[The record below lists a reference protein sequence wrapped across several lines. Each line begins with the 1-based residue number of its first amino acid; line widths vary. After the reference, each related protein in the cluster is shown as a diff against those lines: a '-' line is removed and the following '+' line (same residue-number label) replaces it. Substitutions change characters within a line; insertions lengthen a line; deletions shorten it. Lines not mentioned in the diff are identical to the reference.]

1 MRKRTTGRAS
11 TGGRRRS
18 QASRVVDED
27 EDEAGEVPDYRY
39 KRRPRYVSED
49 EEDTDELAMGPNVC
63 LNYEPGDSVMVED
76 ITGRLRL
83 YTEENSQ
90 SKRFAPSCER
100 FREKAQARC

>member
-11 TGGRRRS
+11 AGGRRRS
-18 QASRVVDED
+18 QASRVVDDE

-63 LNYEPGDSVMVED
+63 L
-76 ITGRLRL
+76 IT
-83 YTEENSQ
+83 SQ
-90 SKRFAPSCER
+90 VIA
-100 FREKAQARC
+100 